1 MINVESGDSYEGV
14 GRRAGACH
22 HSGIRVAETG
32 KARMNAKSQQTPRVD
47 RAVRKVRAQKTWV
60 AKPRVGDKL
69 GSFRLLELLGEG
81 GAGAVFR
88 AEHTFLK
95 RPVAIKVLHPELYL
109 DSSMV
114 ARFFQEALAVNR
126 ARHRNLIDI
135 TDVVA
140 GENFPPFIVMEL
152 LEGEDLG
159 DYIDEHAPIAL
170 SWVHAIVVQI
180 CDALA
185 TVHDLG
191 IVHRDLK
198 PENIFLMDIGEEIPT
213 VKLLDFGIAKFLDNE
228 DNRRRTWSGSILG
241 TPAYMPLEQIHGLR
255 VDHRADIYALG
266 VVIYELLAGRLPFDM
281 DSVEALVESLTAL
294 EPLPPSVR
302 PVAPV
307 PETIPSAV
315 DRLVIRCLA
324 VDPSKRFDS
333 VTDLSAAFTEA
344 MSGTRSRTVTPVSRP
359 QKRSASEQAPQAKRR
374 VAITLDDVHDQADSL
389 EAALRAATSADF
401 DGETERVSAAGLPRR
416 LWIGGGVAVLG
427 LLLILAGWTLL
438 KGRGTAPRSAIPMV
452 SGSMALPPP
461 GLQRQYRLVSVPP
474 AARVLRGVSRE
485 DIGPTPRAVQV
496 SPGAPQ
502 MFVLRLPGYRESRV
516 VIRYGD
522 PNPVRVEL
530 QPKSSG
536 FMGAEPPGMRLA
548 TASMRRV
555 VAPPAMSGASGMRPV
570 ARIVRVTPP
579 PDAMRAAPRP
589 MRRVT
594 DQGIVD
600 PFRK

>member
-1 MINVESGDSYEGV
+1 
-14 GRRAGACH
+14 
-22 HSGIRVAETG
+22 
-32 KARMNAKSQQTPRVD
+32 MNANSWQTPRVD
-47 RAVRKVRAQKTWV
+47 RTARKVRAQKTWV

-109 DSSMV
+109 DSGMV

-170 SWVHAIVVQI
+170 SWVHAILVQI

-185 TVHDLG
+185 TVHGLG

-198 PENIFLMDIGEEIPT
+198 PENIFLMDTGDKIPT

-228 DNRRRTWSGSILG
+228 DNRRRTWSGNILG
-241 TPAYMPLEQIHGLR
+241 TPAYMPLEQIHGLP

-266 VVIYELLAGRLPFDM
+266 VVLYELLAGRLPFDM
-281 DSVEALVESLTAL
+281 DSVEELVESLTAL
-294 EPLPPSVR
+294 EPLPPSAR
-302 PVAPV
+302 PIDRV
-307 PETIPSAV
+307 PERIPHAV
-315 DRLVIRCLA
+315 DRIVIRCLN

-333 VTDLSAAFTEA
+333 VSELSAAFTAA
-344 MSGTRSRTVTPVSRP
+344 MPENRDRPLTPVSRP
-359 QKRSASEQAPQAKRR
+359 KKRSTSERLLEVKRR
-374 VAITLDDVHDQADSL
+374 TAVTLDEEPDQSDSL
-389 EAALRAATSADF
+389 KAVVVAAAAADF
-401 DGETERVSAAGLPRR
+401 DHETELVSTAGRMRR
-416 LWIGGGVAVLG
+416 LWIGGGIAVVG
-427 LLLILAGWTLL
+427 LLVVLAGWTLF
-438 KGRGTAPRSAIPMV
+438 KEPAPT
-452 SGSMALPPP
+452 SGKAKSRAGGAMTSTPLP
-461 GLQRQYRLVSVPP
+461 GSERQYRLVSVPP
-474 AARVLRGVSRE
+474 AARVLLAKTRK
-485 DIGPTPRAVQV
+485 DIGQTPRMVQV
-496 SPGAPQ
+496 RRGTPQ
-502 MFVLRLPGYRESRV
+502 KFVLRMEGYRESRV
-516 VIRYGD
+516 VIQYGD

-530 QPKSSG
+530 QRDLTKPMRGQKR
-536 FMGAEPPGMRLA
+536 EQIPGMSVA
-548 TASMRRV
+548 VVPMRRV
-555 VAPPAMSGASGMRPV
+555 VAPPPAMLGGVSMRPM
-570 ARIVRVTPP
+570 ARIVRVMSP

-589 MRRVT
+589 MQRVT

>member
-1 MINVESGDSYEGV
+1 
-14 GRRAGACH
+14 
-22 HSGIRVAETG
+22 
-32 KARMNAKSQQTPRVD
+32 MNANSQQTPRVD

-109 DSSMV
+109 DSGMV

-180 CDALA
+180 CDALS
-185 TVHDLG
+185 TVHDLD

-198 PENIFLMDIGEEIPT
+198 PENIFLMDVGEEIPT

-228 DNRRRTWSGSILG
+228 DNRRRTWSGNILG

-281 DSVEALVESLTAL
+281 DSVEALVESLSAL
-294 EPLPPSVR
+294 EPLPPSAR

-307 PETIPSAV
+307 PERIPPAV
-315 DRLVIRCLA
+315 DRLVIRCLS

-333 VTDLSAAFTEA
+333 VADLSAAFTEA
-344 MSGTRSRTVTPVSRP
+344 MPGTRSRPVTPVSRP
-359 QKRSASEQAPQAKRR
+359 RKRSTTDQGPQVKRR
-374 VAITLDDVHDQADSL
+374 AAVTLDDDVEQSDSL
-389 EAALRAATSADF
+389 EAALRVAASVDF
-401 DGETERVSAAGLPRR
+401 DSETERVTPAASPRR

-427 LLLILAGWTLL
+427 LLLILAGWTVL
-438 KGRGTAPRSAIPMV
+438 KGRGTTSRAAIPMA
-452 SGSMALPPP
+452 SGSMAPPEP
-461 GLQRQYRLVSVPP
+461 GLQRAYRLVSMPP
-474 AARVLRGVSRE
+474 AARILRGVSRE
-485 DIGPTPRAVQV
+485 DIGPTPLAVQV
-496 SPGAPQ
+496 RSGAPQ

-522 PNPVRVEL
+522 PNPVRVVLE
-530 QPKSSG
+530 PESPGS
-536 FMGAEPPGMRLA
+536 MDAVPPGMGLA
-548 TASMRRV
+548 TAPMRHV
-555 VAPPAMSGASGMRPV
+555 VAPPPAMTGASGTRPR
-570 ARIVRVTPP
+570 ARVVRVTSP

>member
-1 MINVESGDSYEGV
+1 
-14 GRRAGACH
+14 
-22 HSGIRVAETG
+22 
-32 KARMNAKSQQTPRVD
+32 MNANSRETPRVE
-47 RAVRKVRAQKTWV
+47 RIARKVRAQKTWM

-95 RPVAIKVLHPELYL
+95 RAVAIKVLHPELYL
-109 DSSMV
+109 DSGMV

-140 GENFPPFIVMEL
+140 GEDFPPFIVMEL

-159 DYIDEHAPIAL
+159 DYIGEHAPIAL
-170 SWVHAIVVQI
+170 SWIHAIMVQI

-198 PENIFLMDIGEEIPT
+198 PENIFLMDTGEDFPT

-228 DNRRRTWSGSILG
+228 DNRRRTWSGNILG
-241 TPAYMPLEQIHGLR
+241 TPAYMPLEQIYGLP

-281 DSVEALVESLTAL
+281 DSVEELVESITAL
-294 EPLPPSVR
+294 EPLPPSAR
-302 PVAPV
+302 PIAPV
-307 PETIPSAV
+307 PETIPPAV

-333 VTDLSAAFTEA
+333 VTDLSVAFTEA
-344 MSGTRSRTVTPVSRP
+344 MPEARSRPVTPVSRP
-359 QKRSASEQAPQAKRR
+359 KKRSTADRKAQQERR
-374 VAITLDDVHDQADSL
+374 TDGTLDEEQGSPGSL
-389 EAALRAATSADF
+389 EAAVRAAASADF
-401 DGETERVSAAGLPRR
+401 GGETEQVSSAGLPRR
-416 LWIGGGVAVLG
+416 LWIGGGAAVVG

-438 KGRGTAPRSAIPMV
+438 KGRNVVPRAASPMA
-452 SGSMALPPP
+452 SSSMAPPLAP
-461 GLQRQYRLVSVPP
+461 GPRRQYRLVSVPP
-474 AARVLRGVSRE
+474 AARILLGISRE
-485 DIGPTPRAVQV
+485 DIGQTPRTVRVTRGEPQV
-496 SPGAPQ
+496 
-502 MFVLRLPGYRESRV
+502 FVLRLPGYRESRV
-516 VIRYGD
+516 VIQYGD
-522 PNPVRVEL
+522 PDPVRVEL
-530 QPKSSG
+530 QREPPES
-536 FMGAEPPGMRLA
+536 MGGLPGMRVA
-548 TASMRRV
+548 VVPMRRV
-555 VAPPAMSGASGMRPV
+555 VAPPPAMSGAPAMRPV
-570 ARIVRVTPP
+570 ARIVRVTLPP
-579 PDAMRAAPRP
+579 GAMRAEPRT